1 MPHRWSVCYMAATQL
16 VAEIYKFR
24 MMTLEY
30 EYKPP
35 PVLEGEEPAPPLSEK
50 EKKRL
55 ARNRFVER
63 VKAFYACSVRE
74 MSQGAGIKRTRP
86 AVKAARR
93 HDYRLE
99 QEHKPSVAQWLDI
112 KLHAEKHHFRTNW
125 TFPTVNFL
133 DWMSGLQP
141 YVHQRVLRA
150 EMRLVIEELLG
161 SRRLALD
168 GRPWGRKQADVARL
182 ALEKKLELPPKVL
195 SGNRDELQQLTT
207 EVGIELCKEQV
218 EAIKAEGGSAVLPAK
233 PGRKSQLE
241 LMIQMLPQEEAFVDA
256 ADAMRKQV
264 MELQGMKYGKLSVKE
279 RKEEKRKKKKQGE
292 ATKEVDDDYLAG
304 SLAVESYVVFR
315 TRPLMEHYEKE
326 AFKLANRLVL
336 YETIIF
342 VVNAAGAFLAV
353 VQFDE
358 WVTLTVAVVAVLT
371 NVIEFTQLRNQ
382 VVSVNLA
389 LRDLQRLIVWWDSL
403 SDMLR
408 RTDEAK
414 SRVVDTTERAIIQ
427 VVDEKT
433 TAASR
438 TQLSVEKELQ
448 GERDE
453 EDV

>member
-1 MPHRWSVCYMAATQL
+1 
-16 VAEIYKFR
+16 
-24 MMTLEY
+24 
-30 EYKPP
+30 
-35 PVLEGEEPAPPLSEK
+35 
-50 EKKRL
+50 
-55 ARNRFVER
+55 
-63 VKAFYACSVRE
+63 
-74 MSQGAGIKRTRP
+74 
-86 AVKAARR
+86 
-93 HDYRLE
+93 
-99 QEHKPSVAQWLDI
+99 
-112 KLHAEKHHFRTNW
+112 
-125 TFPTVNFL
+125 
-133 DWMSGLQP
+133 
-141 YVHQRVLRA
+141 
-150 EMRLVIEELLG
+150 
-161 SRRLALD
+161 
-168 GRPWGRKQADVARL
+168 
-182 ALEKKLELPPKVL
+182 
-195 SGNRDELQQLTT
+195 
-207 EVGIELCKEQV
+207 
-218 EAIKAEGGSAVLPAK
+218 
-233 PGRKSQLE
+233 
-241 LMIQMLPQEEAFVDA
+241 
-256 ADAMRKQV
+256 
-264 MELQGMKYGKLSVKE
+264 
-279 RKEEKRKKKKQGE
+279 
-292 ATKEVDDDYLAG
+292 
-304 SLAVESYVVFR
+304 
-315 TRPLMEHYEKE
+315 MEHYEKE